1 MSKIQF
7 KGEIAQ
13 MGRALASLAAYHE
26 QMQKGLEE
34 DTAKEEQLQG
44 RKLELKEKMK

>member
-34 DTAKEEQLQG
+34 DTAKEERLQG

>member
-13 MGRALASLAAYHE
+13 MGRALATLAAYHE

-34 DTAKEEQLQG
+34 DTAKEERDQV
-44 RKLELKEKMK
+44 RKLELKEKFK